1 MPKRK
6 PPEPEPTE
14 KHPRDMT
21 TEEALDH
28 VFHPEIAKAAR
39 KAAKGDPEEGEESE

>member
-1 MPKRK
+1 MPKK
-6 PPEPEPTE
+6 KLPEPEPTE

-28 VFHPEIAKAAR
+28 IFHPEIAKAAR
-39 KAAKGDPEEGEESE
+39 KAVAEPEKGEESE